1 MVAGSGITHSERLE
15 YVRVHGANMHGIQ
28 AWVALPTGAEESDPS
43 FHHHEGADLPEW
55 HEQGIKGRLIAGKA
69 DGLSS
74 SVKVHSPLFYKH
86 LEMQPGARRRSEEH
100 PSELQ
105 SLMRNSYAIFCFT
118 K

>member
-1 MVAGSGITHSERLE
+1 
-15 YVRVHGANMHGIQ
+15 MHGIQ

-74 SVKVHSPLFYKH
+74 SVKVHSPLFYQH
-86 LEMQPGARRRSEEH
+86 LEMQPGARRSVTTAYPERTDYCAAGAT
-100 PSELQ
+100 Q
-105 SLMRNSYAIFCFT
+105 SAGRRGGQKGVGT
-118 K
+118 WKT

>member
-1 MVAGSGITHSERLE
+1 
-15 YVRVHGANMHGIQ
+15 MHGIQ

-74 SVKVHSPLFYKH
+74 SVKVHSPLFYQH
-86 LEMQPGARRRSEEH
+86 LALHPGARRSVPPARSEARRVGKACVRTCRYRWTV
-100 PSELQ
+100 P
-105 SLMRNSYAIFCFT
+105 T
-118 K
+118 

>member
-1 MVAGSGITHSERLE
+1 
-15 YVRVHGANMHGIQ
+15 MHGIQ

-74 SVKVHSPLFYKH
+74 SVKVHSPLFYQH
-86 LEMQPGARRRSEEH
+86 LEMQPGARRSVTKIGRASCRERVCRTCRSRWSQYH
-100 PSELQ
+100 SKKNKDNQ
-105 SLMRNSYAIFCFT
+105 KR
-118 K
+118 